1 MNKCLV
7 IVAAAAILLSG
18 CTSAHA
24 STDEIKA
31 RWGETVEVDGIAV
44 TLAGNA
50 DDACY
55 KLTIGNERWLRDI
68 SADEGGV
75 VAGYAGV
82 QDGDVHLYLK
92 KSGPDDGRLNWGAIA
107 PIEAGKSKTANVCK
121 KYYATSSRVE
131 VDVADSTVVFR

>member
-7 IVAAAAILLSG
+7 IAATAAILLSG

-24 STDEIKA
+24 STEEISA
-31 RWGETVEVDGIAV
+31 RWGEAVEVDGIAV
-44 TLAGNA
+44 TLAGDPEN
-50 DDACY
+50 ACY
-55 KLTIGNERWLRDI
+55 KLSIGNERWLRDI

-92 KSGPDDGRLNWGAIA
+92 ESGPDDGRLNWGVLA
-107 PIEAGKSKTANVCK
+107 PIDAGESKTATVCK
-121 KYYATSSRVE
+121 QYYATSSRVE
-131 VDVADSTVVFR
+131 VDVADTTVIFR